1 MAFTAHEIPRM
12 RVTVLQVVLTTMLTA
27 AVNYA
32 ALWPEFAKGEAIQ
45 GPRLTIEG
53 RRFAC
58 IDIVNYGVRPLGTVR
73 LAIPAGTNVSAIQSS
88 EPIQMWQE
96 PQLKTKASQ
105 LVSLAGFPARSA
117 TRLLVPLQDDS
128 DTAYVANAGELGLSA
143 RLYANVEWRQRVF
156 DLWALNT
163 AVCVLMLITLAL
175 LANHLLDKNQKK
187 VQRLADEGH
196 ELRQE
201 LRDELAAVKKIKAHT
216 ISVLV
221 RRLADCRLELDF
233 WRDTIRSALGSRS
246 AGVADRIISS
256 VTRLLGTYSTQDRT
270 RGSMN
275 DVVALAEALAA
286 ENAIVQE
293 K

>member
-1 MAFTAHEIPRM
+1 MASTAHEIPRI
-12 RVTVLQVVLTTMLTA
+12 RVTVLQVVLSTMLTA
-27 AVNYA
+27 AFNYA
-32 ALWPEFAKGEAIQ
+32 ALWTEFPKGEAIQ

-73 LAIPAGTNVSAIQSS
+73 LAIPAGTKVSAIQAS
-88 EPIQMWQE
+88 EPIQMWQDA
-96 PQLKTKASQ
+96 Q
-105 LVSLAGFPARSA
+105 FPARSA

-143 RLYANVEWRQRVF
+143 RLYANVEWRQRGF
-156 DLWALNT
+156 DLWALIT
-163 AVCVLMLITLAL
+163 AVSALTLIISAL
-175 LANHLLDKNQKK
+175 VTNRMLDKNQKK
-187 VQRLADEGH
+187 IQGLANEGH

-201 LRDELAAVKKIKAHT
+201 FRDEVVAVKKTQAHT
-216 ISVLV
+216 ISVLA
-221 RRLADCRLELDF
+221 RRLAECHLELDF

-256 VTRLLGTYSTQDRT
+256 VTKILGTYSTQDRT

-275 DVVALAEALAA
+275 EVVALAEILAA
-286 ENAIVQE
+286 ENAIVPE

>member
-1 MAFTAHEIPRM
+1 MASTAHEIPRI
-12 RVTVLQVVLTTMLTA
+12 RVTVLQVVLSTMLTA
-27 AVNYA
+27 AFNYA
-32 ALWPEFAKGEAIQ
+32 ALWTEFPKGEAIQ

-73 LAIPAGTNVSAIQSS
+73 LAIPAGTKVSAIQAS
-88 EPIQMWQE
+88 EPIQMWQDA
-96 PQLKTKASQ
+96 QLKTKESQ

-143 RLYANVEWRQRVF
+143 RLYANVEWRQRGF
-156 DLWALNT
+156 DLWALIT
-163 AVCVLMLITLAL
+163 AVSALTLIISAL
-175 LANHLLDKNQKK
+175 VTNRMLDKNQKK
-187 VQRLADEGH
+187 IQGLANEGH

-201 LRDELAAVKKIKAHT
+201 FRDEVVAVKKTQAHT
-216 ISVLV
+216 ISVLA
-221 RRLADCRLELDF
+221 RRLAECHLELDF

-256 VTRLLGTYSTQDRT
+256 VTKILGTYSTQDRT

-275 DVVALAEALAA
+275 EVVALAEILAA
-286 ENAIVQE
+286 ENAIVPE

>member
-96 PQLKTKASQ
+96 PQLNAYSGHRERSVRFIVNGSGRSEAT
-105 LVSLAGFPARSA
+105 LV
-117 TRLLVPLQDDS
+117 V
-128 DTAYVANAGELGLSA
+128 
-143 RLYANVEWRQRVF
+143 
-156 DLWALNT
+156 
-163 AVCVLMLITLAL
+163 VC
-175 LANHLLDKNQKK
+175 
-187 VQRLADEGH
+187 
-196 ELRQE
+196 
-201 LRDELAAVKKIKAHT
+201 
-216 ISVLV
+216 
-221 RRLADCRLELDF
+221 
-233 WRDTIRSALGSRS
+233 
-246 AGVADRIISS
+246 
-256 VTRLLGTYSTQDRT
+256 
-270 RGSMN
+270 
-275 DVVALAEALAA
+275 
-286 ENAIVQE
+286 
-293 K
+293 